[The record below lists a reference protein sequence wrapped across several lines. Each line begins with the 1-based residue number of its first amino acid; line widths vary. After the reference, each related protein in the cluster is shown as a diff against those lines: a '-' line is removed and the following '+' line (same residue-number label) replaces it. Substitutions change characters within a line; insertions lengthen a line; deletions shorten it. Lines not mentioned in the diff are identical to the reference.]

1 MQVVVRVRPALGD
14 EVNAAPAV
22 TCSPSQEQVQVITVS
37 AWPACMHLGI
47 SAYQYLLQVEL
58 PERLGEKPQ
67 LPTHGQ
73 GLCFSRLPGW
83 QGIPGKQQGNACA
96 LNRPPY
102 LSVCLTC

>member
-67 LPTHGQ
+67 LPTQAEKATAKAFAFDACVDGRASQ
-73 GLCFSRLPGW
+73 VSSRAML
-83 QGIPGKQQGNACA
+83 
-96 LNRPPY
+96 
-102 LSVCLTC
+102 VH